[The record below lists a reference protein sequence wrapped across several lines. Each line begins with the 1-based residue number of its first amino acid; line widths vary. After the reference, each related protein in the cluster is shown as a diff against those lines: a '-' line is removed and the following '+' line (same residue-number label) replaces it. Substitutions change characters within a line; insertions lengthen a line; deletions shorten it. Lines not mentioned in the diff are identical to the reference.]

1 MKTQGSHKDV
11 VFLSGVRTGFG
22 GFGGSLKDLSAI
34 ELGAVA
40 AQHALERSGVPAADV
55 GHTVFGNALQTSADA
70 IYCARHVGLKAGLPI
85 EVPAV
90 TVNRLCGSGFEA
102 ITQGA
107 QLILLGEA
115 NAVLA
120 GGTESMSQAP
130 HVVRGARWG
139 LRLGPAA
146 PLEDVL
152 WEALK
157 DPQCGLSM
165 AETAENLA
173 ERYKLTRKD
182 VDEVALASQQRAKQ
196 AWDACVFQDEVIPVP
211 IKQKGQTVEYRKDEH
226 MRPDTTLQVLLGLKP
241 YFKKDGLV
249 TAGNASGIVDGAA
262 ATVIAGEDF
271 AKAHGLKPLGRLV
284 AWAVAG
290 VEPRY
295 MGIGPAPAARKAL
308 QKAGMKLE
316 QLDLVEVNEA
326 FAPQYLAVEQVL
338 GLDRA
343 KTNVDGGAVAI
354 GHPLAATGT
363 RITIHLLHALRR
375 RKLRFGLG
383 SACIG
388 GGQGAAVIVEKN
400 YLCATSQLAQ
410 TTLRSVLGET
420 ELDEL
425 LMSREKINN
434 ILKNNI
440 DKRTENWGIEVT
452 AVEVKDVDLPPEMKR
467 AMARQ
472 AEAERERRAK
482 NINAE
487 GELQASE
494 KLAQAAHII
503 GSEPAAIQLR
513 YLQTVTEI
521 SSENNSTTFFPIPID
536 LLKGFFEAV
545 TRKPAIPALPE
556 RTSGDTVPAEPKK
569 TKAEA

>member
-11 VFLSGVRTGFG
+11 VFLSGVLTGFG
-22 GFGGSLKDLSAI
+22 TFGGSLKDVSAI
-34 ELGAVA
+34 ELGAA
-40 AQHALERSGVPAADV
+40 AAKHALERSGVAAAEI

-115 NAVLA
+115 QAVLA

-146 PLEDVL
+146 PLEDLL

-165 AETAENLA
+165 AETAEQLA
-173 ERYKLTRKD
+173 ERYQLTRKA
-182 VDEVALASQQRAKQ
+182 VDEVALASQQRAKR
-196 AWDACVFQDEVIPVP
+196 AWDDCVFTDEVIPVP
-211 IKQKGQTVEYRKDEH
+211 VKKKGQTVEFRADEH
-226 MRPDTTLQVLLGLKP
+226 MRPDTTLEVLMGLKP

-249 TAGNASGIVDGAA
+249 TAGNASGICDGAA

-271 AKAHGLKPLGRLV
+271 AQGHGLKPLGRLV

-290 VEPRY
+290 VEPQV

-308 QKAGMKLE
+308 AKAGMTLA
-316 QLDLVEVNEA
+316 QMDLVEVNEA
-326 FAPQYLAVEQVL
+326 FAPQYLAVEKEL

-343 KTNVDGGAVAI
+343 KTNVHGGAIAI
-354 GHPLAATGT
+354 GHPLAASGT
-363 RITIHLLHALRR
+363 RITIHLLHALRAGKR
-375 RKLRFGLG
+375 RFGLG

-388 GGQGAAVIVEKN
+388 GGQGAAVIVE
-400 YLCATSQLAQ
+400 AF
-410 TTLRSVLGET
+410 LG
-420 ELDEL
+420 
-425 LMSREKINN
+425 
-434 ILKNNI
+434 
-440 DKRTENWGIEVT
+440 
-452 AVEVKDVDLPPEMKR
+452 
-467 AMARQ
+467 
-472 AEAERERRAK
+472 
-482 NINAE
+482 
-487 GELQASE
+487 
-494 KLAQAAHII
+494 
-503 GSEPAAIQLR
+503 
-513 YLQTVTEI
+513 
-521 SSENNSTTFFPIPID
+521 
-536 LLKGFFEAV
+536 
-545 TRKPAIPALPE
+545 
-556 RTSGDTVPAEPKK
+556 
-569 TKAEA
+569 

>member
-1 MKTQGSHKDV
+1 MKTQGSHTDV
-11 VFLSGVRTGFG
+11 VFLAGVRTGFG
-22 GFGGSLKDLSAI
+22 SFGGSLKDLSAT

-40 AQHALERSGVPAADV
+40 ARHALERSGVPAGEI

-115 NAVLA
+115 QAVLA

-139 LRLGPAA
+139 LRLGPA
-146 PLEDVL
+146 PLEDLL

-165 AETAENLA
+165 AETAEGLA
-173 ERYKLTRKD
+173 EQYHLTRKE

-196 AWDACVFQDEVIPVP
+196 AWDACVFQDEVVPVP
-211 IKQKGQTVEYRKDEH
+211 VKQKGQTVEFRKDEH
-226 MRPDTTLQVLLGLKP
+226 MRPDTTLAGLMGLKP

-262 ATVIAGEDF
+262 ATVIAGEDY

-295 MGIGPAPAARKAL
+295 MGIGPAPAARRAL
-308 QKAGMKLE
+308 AKTGMTLE
-316 QLDLVEVNEA
+316 QMDLVEVNEA
-326 FAPQYLAVEQVL
+326 FAPQYLAVEKEL

-343 KTNVDGGAVAI
+343 RTNADGGAIAI

-363 RITIHLLHALRR
+363 RITLHLLHALRR

-388 GGQGAAVIVEKN
+388 GGQGAAVIVE
-400 YLCATSQLAQ
+400 AWT
-410 TTLRSVLGET
+410 
-420 ELDEL
+420 
-425 LMSREKINN
+425 
-434 ILKNNI
+434 
-440 DKRTENWGIEVT
+440 
-452 AVEVKDVDLPPEMKR
+452 
-467 AMARQ
+467 
-472 AEAERERRAK
+472 
-482 NINAE
+482 
-487 GELQASE
+487 
-494 KLAQAAHII
+494 
-503 GSEPAAIQLR
+503 
-513 YLQTVTEI
+513 
-521 SSENNSTTFFPIPID
+521 
-536 LLKGFFEAV
+536 
-545 TRKPAIPALPE
+545 
-556 RTSGDTVPAEPKK
+556 
-569 TKAEA
+569 

>member
-1 MKTQGSHKDV
+1 MKTQGAHTDV

-22 GFGGSLKDLSAI
+22 SFGGTLKDLSAI

-40 AQHALERSGVPAADV
+40 AKQALARSGVPAAEV

-70 IYCARHVGLKAGLPI
+70 NYCARHVALKAGLPI

-115 NAVLA
+115 QAVLA

-139 LRLGPAA
+139 LRLGPA
-146 PLEDVL
+146 PLEDLL

-173 ERYKLTRKD
+173 DQYRLTRAA
-182 VDEVALASQQRAKQ
+182 VDEVALASQQRAKR
-196 AWDACVFQDEVIPVP
+196 AWDACVYQDEVVPVTLKGKRGEP
-211 IKQKGQTVEYRKDEH
+211 IEYRADEH
-226 MRPDTTLQVLLGLKP
+226 MRPSTTLEALLALKP
-241 YFKKDGLV
+241 YFKTDGLV

-262 ATVIAGEDF
+262 ATVIASDGY
-271 AKAHGLKPLGRLV
+271 AAAHGLRPLGRLV
-284 AWAVAG
+284 AWAVVG
-290 VEPRY
+290 VEPRV

-308 QKAGMKLE
+308 QKAGLKLE
-316 QLDLVEVNEA
+316 QMDLVEVNEA
-326 FAPQYLAVEQVL
+326 FAPQYLAVEREL

-343 KTNVDGGAVAI
+343 KTNADGGAIAI

-375 RKLRFGLG
+375 AKRRFGLG

-388 GGQGAAVIVEKN
+388 GGQGAAVIVE
-400 YLCATSQLAQ
+400 AF
-410 TTLRSVLGET
+410 
-420 ELDEL
+420 
-425 LMSREKINN
+425 
-434 ILKNNI
+434 
-440 DKRTENWGIEVT
+440 
-452 AVEVKDVDLPPEMKR
+452 
-467 AMARQ
+467 
-472 AEAERERRAK
+472 
-482 NINAE
+482 
-487 GELQASE
+487 
-494 KLAQAAHII
+494 
-503 GSEPAAIQLR
+503 PA
-513 YLQTVTEI
+513 
-521 SSENNSTTFFPIPID
+521 
-536 LLKGFFEAV
+536 
-545 TRKPAIPALPE
+545 
-556 RTSGDTVPAEPKK
+556 
-569 TKAEA
+569 

>member
-22 GFGGSLKDLSAI
+22 TFGGTLKDLSAI

-40 AQHALERSGVPAADV
+40 SKHALERSGVTPAEV
-55 GHTVFGNALQTSADA
+55 GHSIFGNALQTSADA
-70 IYCARHVGLKAGLPI
+70 IYCARHIGLKAGLPI

-115 NAVLA
+115 EVVLA

-139 LRLGPAA
+139 LRLGPSA
-146 PLEDVL
+146 PLEDLL

-165 AETAENLA
+165 AETAEGLA
-173 ERYKLTRKD
+173 EKYKLTRKE

-196 AWDACVFQDEVIPVP
+196 AWDACVFQDEVVPVTGKEGEP
-211 IKQKGQTVEYRKDEH
+211 TEYRADEH
-226 MRPDTTLQVLLGLKP
+226 MRPTTTLEVLLSLKP

-262 ATVIAGEDF
+262 ATVIAGEDY

-290 VEPRY
+290 VEPQY

-308 QKAGMKLE
+308 AKAGMKLE
-316 QLDLVEVNEA
+316 QMDLVEVNEA
-326 FAPQYLAVEQVL
+326 FAPQYLAVEKEL

-343 KTNVDGGAVAI
+343 KTNVHGGAIAI
-354 GHPLAATGT
+354 GHPLAATGS
-363 RITIHLLHALRR
+363 RITVHLLHALRQ
-375 RKLRFGLG
+375 RKKRFGLG

-388 GGQGAAVIVEKN
+388 GGQGAAVIVEA
-400 YLCATSQLAQ
+400 YPT
-410 TTLRSVLGET
+410 
-420 ELDEL
+420 
-425 LMSREKINN
+425 
-434 ILKNNI
+434 
-440 DKRTENWGIEVT
+440 
-452 AVEVKDVDLPPEMKR
+452 
-467 AMARQ
+467 
-472 AEAERERRAK
+472 
-482 NINAE
+482 
-487 GELQASE
+487 
-494 KLAQAAHII
+494 
-503 GSEPAAIQLR
+503 
-513 YLQTVTEI
+513 
-521 SSENNSTTFFPIPID
+521 
-536 LLKGFFEAV
+536 
-545 TRKPAIPALPE
+545 
-556 RTSGDTVPAEPKK
+556 
-569 TKAEA
+569 